1 MLRLAPIRALAG
13 AALLGTLSFGGC
25 ACEETPTNI
34 VGLAFVSPNPGS
46 RIQATDDIDANTPGV
61 QVAFKLR
68 AVGLNA
74 SDTKPRSV

>member
-1 MLRLAPIRALAG
+1 MGGLKGKRMLRLAPIRALAG

-46 RIQATDDIDANTPGV
+46 RIQATDDIDANTPG
-61 QVAFKLR
+61 FKW
-68 AVGLNA
+68 
-74 SDTKPRSV
+74 RSNFGR